1 MSIKPPGNIDLD
13 NTSYDDF
20 LLYLDAFNDYVFLTQ
35 DATIDDSKK
44 IKLLLAIGGLSL
56 RKIVNGLNLVDNKFS
71 TLINAV
77 KKYMKPVTDLVV
89 ERHKF
94 FSMRRN
100 DEEDLSAYVV
110 RLRRQGRLCN
120 FEDNTIDSVENQM
133 VRDMFIRGLNNSR
146 LTEHILT
153 QGTLSLTETLNK
165 AENLQHAVVDS
176 LTLTESTSKP
186 VLAVKCE
193 TCCESSNNK
202 DETGIYAVNHKKINC
217 FSCGQE
223 GHISRDCIQVKVCT
237 TCKKKGHTSKQCYRN
252 AKCQICKKIGH
263 TENVCRSKSLNAFF
277 SLQSN
282 KKAQL
287 HYVNARL
294 DDVSLKM
301 LVDTG
306 AVMSIISNRCVRE
319 NNLIPQLEK
328 CNETVIVTDGRSVTI
343 NNCLKGNLKF
353 NNFSK
358 NVILYVVDTCV
369 DAILGMDIV
378 NETGLT
384 IGIENGLIF
393 SITHPLLDNLIV
405 FLIVL

>member
-13 NTSYDDF
+13 DTLYDDF

-56 RKIVNGLNLVDNKFS
+56 RKIVNGLNLVDKKFS
-71 TLINAV
+71 TLINVV

-146 LTEHILT
+146 LTGHILT

-193 TCCESSNNK
+193 TCSESSNNK

-252 AKCQICKKIGH
+252 GKCQICKKIGH
-263 TENVCRSKSLNAFF
+263 T
-277 SLQSN
+277 
-282 KKAQL
+282 
-287 HYVNARL
+287 
-294 DDVSLKM
+294 
-301 LVDTG
+301 
-306 AVMSIISNRCVRE
+306 
-319 NNLIPQLEK
+319 
-328 CNETVIVTDGRSVTI
+328 
-343 NNCLKGNLKF
+343 
-353 NNFSK
+353 
-358 NVILYVVDTCV
+358 
-369 DAILGMDIV
+369 
-378 NETGLT
+378 
-384 IGIENGLIF
+384 
-393 SITHPLLDNLIV
+393 
-405 FLIVL
+405 